1 MTLMIRVGID
11 LGANSIR
18 LINESE
24 ILFNEPCMIA
34 LDKQKHVLAIG
45 NEALEM
51 NKHKDDSIEII
62 SPITYDKINFDALDL
77 LLEQICYEFKVF
89 KKFHKTILLL
99 SYPTSL
105 AESQLQILK
114 QHLLNL
120 GAYRVYFDREI
131 WFSAIG
137 ANLNITLPLTHC
149 MMNIG
154 SSNCDIA
161 TFSNGSI
168 QKVSEINLAGNQIML
183 YIMKWL
189 KKEKNISVSLMT
201 LENIVRKLGNVAMRS
216 QPRTLL
222 IRGTDLTTK
231 EKVKLTIN
239 ENEIATVLSPF
250 IEKWSQWILRFIN
263 NLSEDEKEDIQKSGI
278 IACGGTMK
286 IHGLDRELSK
296 RTQYLIF
303 VTEDP
308 LHTVA
313 RGIEILLNNM
323 EG

>member
-1 MTLMIRVGID
+1 MIRVGID

-18 LINESE
+18 LINENE

-34 LDKQKHVLAIG
+34 LDNQNHVLAIG
-45 NEALEM
+45 NEAFEM

-62 SPITYDKINFDALDL
+62 CPITYNEINFDALDL
-77 LLEQICYEFKVF
+77 LLEQLCYEFKVF
-89 KKFHKTILLL
+89 RKFHKTILLL

-105 AESQLQILK
+105 AQSQLDILK
-114 QHLLNL
+114 QHLLDL

-137 ANLNITLPLTHC
+137 ANLNLTLPLTHC

-161 TFSNGSI
+161 TFSNGTI
-168 QKVSEINLAGNQIML
+168 QKISEIKLAGNQIMFQ
-183 YIMKWL
+183 IMNWL
-189 KKEKNISVSLMT
+189 NKEKNISVSHIT
-201 LENIVRKLGNVAMRS
+201 LENIIRKLGNVTIQN
-216 QPRTLL
+216 QPRTLK
-222 IRGTDLTTK
+222 IHGTDLTSH
-231 EKVKLTIN
+231 EKVQLIIS
-239 ENEIATVLSPF
+239 ENEIARVLSPF
-250 IEKWSQWILRFIN
+250 VEKWSEWILRFIH
-263 NLSEDEKEDIQKSGI
+263 NLSEEEKEDILKSGI

-286 IHGLDRELSK
+286 LRGLAQELTK
-296 RTQYLIF
+296 RTQYLVF

-313 RGIEILLNNM
+313 KGIEILLDKM
-323 EG
+323 EE